1 MNTNRQAKRS
11 LSINIVN
18 IIKKIVNSAANLVK
32 CVMPERVHC
41 KAFLV

>member
-1 MNTNRQAKRS
+1 MYIVNTIYSK
-11 LSINIVN
+11 LNIVN